1 MRFDVLDRI
10 VPSVGVE
17 CVDGIHAIEAIASAV
32 AALENLHMHP
42 RLSVDGTA
50 ERDHPEIAYSRADLV
65 RNRRSQRLHHRVR
78 ELIARGKARDN
89 RCRKDRVG
97 ERALRRNDGNWPRDP
112 VVLGNVA
119 VDGAVEQDRTQ
130 RQPHRAINGALERQV
145 DRPVGYLR
153 RRAGEVD
160 GDLVAAD
167 RDGNREFKIAPR
179 RIRIVLISID
189 EGLGFINAVRNVA
202 DGAAHHAFGIVHQ
215 IFVAPVTVARPY
227 RRTRS
232 R

>member
-1 MRFDVLDRI
+1 MTG
-10 VPSVGVE
+10 VP
-17 CVDGIHAIEAIASAV
+17 
-32 AALENLHMHP
+32 
-42 RLSVDGTA
+42 
-50 ERDHPEIAYSRADLV
+50 ERSGC
-65 RNRRSQRLHHRVR
+65 Q
-78 ELIARGKARDN
+78 
-89 RCRKDRVG
+89 
-97 ERALRRNDGNWPRDP
+97 RALRRNDGNWPRDP

-215 IFVAPVTVARPY
+215 IFVSAGHGGTAVPAHQIEVALRTDLRRRSVRSCRRRPDPVCGCYHAPYTIRHRWAGPGQ
-227 RRTRS
+227 
-232 R
+232 